1 MKASGEITG
10 TRFSVSRLRAVCFY
24 YFANFWWK
32 IHRST
37 PNQQVFLGAVVR
49 VTPAKESMDFH
60 SARAMGDLY
69 ATQPHFSHLSS
80 PVRQKFGP
88 PSQRATLHYLPQA
101 RKQVDF
107 NRRRYEVDV
116 TSSCRREMDA
126 VDEEI
131 ITRLCYAL
139 ELDKLYE
146 LPDLGL
152 TADIVNR
159 M

>member
-1 MKASGEITG
+1 
-10 TRFSVSRLRAVCFY
+10 
-24 YFANFWWK
+24 
-32 IHRST
+32 
-37 PNQQVFLGAVVR
+37 
-49 VTPAKESMDFH
+49 MDFH
-60 SARAMGDLY
+60 SARAMGDVY
-69 ATQPHFSHLSS
+69 ATQPHFSPLSS
-80 PVRQKFGP
+80 LARQKFGP

-101 RKQVDF
+101 RMQVDF
-107 NRRRYEVDV
+107 NRRRYEADM

-126 VDEEI
+126 VDEEM

-152 TADIVNR
+152 AADIVNR